1 MIMHPAIKL
10 RHIRAFLDIAA
21 AGTLTA
27 VARAQGITQPALSR
41 TLAELEDLLGTTLFL
56 REKRRLILTE
66 NGVLFRQHAAS
77 ALQMLHAG
85 VEALHPSGH
94 GGRLRV
100 GVLPTAA
107 TRLFPRVALR
117 FREAAPKVTLAVE
130 TGPHSHLVR
139 LLRDGGIDLMI
150 GRMPA
155 ANDMAG
161 LRFEHLYEDRI
172 ALVSAAGHPM
182 RGRPVEQAL
191 AECPLILPPADALI
205 RRAVDEY
212 LLARNLTSLQPA
224 FETAALAVGRGI
236 LAGSDALWFIS
247 RGVVE
252 DELDRGELAQW
263 TTDAGF
269 LSGAVGLT
277 RRQGGPVPPSLDL
290 LARLTHETVASGN
303 WRG

>member
-21 AGTLTA
+21 SGTLSA

-41 TLAELEDLLGTTLFL
+41 TLAELEDLLGASLFL
-56 REKRRLILTE
+56 REKRRLILTDK
-66 NGVLFRQHAAS
+66 GVLFRQHAAA
-77 ALQMLHAG
+77 ALQMLQAG
-85 VEALHPSGH
+85 AEALHPSGH
-94 GGRLRV
+94 GGQLRV

-117 FREAAPKVTLAVE
+117 FRQAAPRVTLAVE

-161 LRFEHLYEDRI
+161 LRFEHLYEDQI

-182 RGRPVEQAL
+182 LGQPVEQAL
-191 AECPLILPPADALI
+191 AACPLILPPADALI

-252 DELDRGELAQW
+252 DELDRGELVSWQ
-263 TTDAGF
+263 TGAGF
-269 LSGAVGLT
+269 LSGAVGMT
-277 RRQGGPVPPSLDL
+277 RRQAGAIQPPLEL
-290 LARLTHETVASGN
+290 LARLTHEVVAG
-303 WRG
+303 GG

>member
-21 AGTLTA
+21 NGTLSA

-41 TLAELEDLLGTTLFL
+41 TLAELEDLLGATLFL
-56 REKRRLILTE
+56 REKRRLVLTDS
-66 NGVLFRQHAAS
+66 GVLFRRHAAA
-77 ALQMLHAG
+77 ALQMLEAG
-85 VEALHPSGH
+85 AEALHPSGH

-117 FREAAPKVTLAVE
+117 FRQAAPRVTLSVE

-155 ANDMAG
+155 ASDMAG

-172 ALVSAAGHPM
+172 ALVSAAHHPM
-182 RGRPVEQAL
+182 RGQPVAQVL
-191 AECPLILPPADALI
+191 ARCPLILPPADALI

-212 LLARNLTSLQPA
+212 LLARNLASVQPA

-247 RGVVE
+247 GGVVE
-252 DELDRGELAQW
+252 DELDRGDLVSWE
-263 TTDAGF
+263 TGAGF
-269 LSGAVGLT
+269 LSGAVGMT
-277 RRQGGPVPPSLDL
+277 RRQAGTGQPSLEL
-290 LARLTHETVASGN
+290 LARLTHETVLDG
-303 WRG
+303 GII